1 MKGKTI
7 CKTLGLVLLALLILV
22 VLYVVYV
29 FASYH
34 RIGDQSLSVM
44 HCSSRDAVPMED
56 AVETGAVYRVSSA
69 NAGFGAYSADYSF
82 FMDGGRESRA
92 RSRQAV
98 DENMR
103 GIVAFV
109 KGLSPDFALFQE
121 VDTDGTRSWHID
133 ETAYLSD
140 AMTGCEF
147 DEVFAQNYDS
157 PYLFYPLIQP
167 HGANQS
173 GIVTLSRHPIA
184 SAARRELPVESGFMK
199 LLDLD
204 RCYSVSRIP
213 TASGKE
219 LVLYNLHLSAYTSDG
234 AIATEQLELLC
245 ADMLAEYEAG
255 NYCVAGGDFN
265 KDLLGNSPEIFGVA
279 AGENDTWAQP
289 IPEGTI
295 PAGLTLVA
303 PFDETA
309 PTASC
314 RTASEPYSIETTF
327 RLTVDG
333 FLVSDN
339 VEVVDSAVLDAG
351 FLYSD
356 HNPVWMDFTLKR
368 IWSEPAACAAGFYL
382 TSAMTVS

>member
-1 MKGKTI
+1 
-7 CKTLGLVLLALLILV
+7 
-22 VLYVVYV
+22 
-29 FASYH
+29 
-34 RIGDQSLSVM
+34 
-44 HCSSRDAVPMED
+44 
-56 AVETGAVYRVSSA
+56 
-69 NAGFGAYSADYSF
+69 
-82 FMDGGRESRA
+82 
-92 RSRQAV
+92 
-98 DENMR
+98 
-103 GIVAFV
+103 
-109 KGLSPDFALFQE
+109 
-121 VDTDGTRSWHID
+121 
-133 ETAYLSD
+133 
-140 AMTGCEF
+140 
-147 DEVFAQNYDS
+147 
-157 PYLFYPLIQP
+157 
-167 HGANQS
+167 
-173 GIVTLSRHPIA
+173 
-184 SAARRELPVESGFMK
+184 MK

-245 ADMLAEYEAG
+245 TDMLAEYEAG

-309 PTASC
+309 PAASC

-356 HNPVWMDFTLKR
+356 HNPVWMDFKLN
-368 IWSEPAACAAGFYL
+368 
-382 TSAMTVS
+382 

>member
-34 RIGDQSLSVM
+34 RIGNQSLSVM

-199 LLDLD
+199 FLDLD

-245 ADMLAEYEAG
+245 ADMLAECEAG

-265 KDLLGNSPEIFGVA
+265 KDLLGNSAEIFGVA

-333 FLVSDN
+333 FLVTAN
-339 VEVVDSAVLDAG
+339 VTAESAVVIDTG
-351 FLYSD
+351 FAWSD
-356 HNPVWMDFTLKR
+356 HNPVAMTFTLR
-368 IWSEPAACAAGFYL
+368 P
-382 TSAMTVS
+382 

>member
-1 MKGKTI
+1 
-7 CKTLGLVLLALLILV
+7 
-22 VLYVVYV
+22 
-29 FASYH
+29 
-34 RIGDQSLSVM
+34 
-44 HCSSRDAVPMED
+44 
-56 AVETGAVYRVSSA
+56 
-69 NAGFGAYSADYSF
+69 
-82 FMDGGRESRA
+82 
-92 RSRQAV
+92 
-98 DENMR
+98 MR
-103 GIVAFV
+103 GEVSLV
-109 KGLSPDFALFQE
+109 KDRSPDFALLQE
-121 VDTDGTRSWHID
+121 VDIVGTRSWHID

-309 PTASC
+309 PAASC

-356 HNPVWMDFTLKR
+356 HNPVWMDFTLK
-368 IWSEPAACAAGFYL
+368 
-382 TSAMTVS
+382 

>member
-1 MKGKTI
+1 
-7 CKTLGLVLLALLILV
+7 
-22 VLYVVYV
+22 
-29 FASYH
+29 
-34 RIGDQSLSVM
+34 
-44 HCSSRDAVPMED
+44 
-56 AVETGAVYRVSSA
+56 
-69 NAGFGAYSADYSF
+69 
-82 FMDGGRESRA
+82 MDGGRESRA

-204 RCYSVSRIP
+204 RCYSVSHIP

-295 PAGLTLVA
+295 PDGLSLVV
-303 PFDETA
+303 PFDVDHPVAT
-309 PTASC
+309 C
-314 RTASEPYSIETTF
+314 RTANEPYNKETTF
-327 RLTVDG
+327 RVTVDG

-339 VEVVDSAVLDAG
+339 VEAADVVDAG
-351 FLYSD
+351 YRYSD
-356 HNPVWMDFTLKR
+356 HNPIYMDFILKA
-368 IWSEPAACAAGFYL
+368 E
-382 TSAMTVS
+382 

>member
-1 MKGKTI
+1 MKGKKLLRPLV
-7 CKTLGLVLLALLILV
+7 CVLLAFVILV
-22 VLYVVYV
+22 GGYVAYV
-29 FASYH
+29 FLAYH
-34 RIGDQSLSVM
+34 RVGDQSLSVM
-44 HCSSRDAVPMED
+44 HCSRDAVPMED

-98 DENMR
+98 DKNMR

-109 KGLSPDFALFQE
+109 EDLSPDFALFQE

-140 AMTGCEF
+140 AMMGCEF
-147 DEVFAQNYDS
+147 DEMFAQNYDS

-309 PTASC
+309 PAASC

-356 HNPVWMDFTLKR
+356 HNPVWMDFTLK
-368 IWSEPAACAAGFYL
+368 
-382 TSAMTVS
+382 

>member
-1 MKGKTI
+1 MKGKKLLRPLV
-7 CKTLGLVLLALLILV
+7 CVLLAFVILV
-22 VLYVVYV
+22 GGYVAYV
-29 FASYH
+29 FLAYH
-34 RIGDQSLSVM
+34 RVGDQSLSVM
-44 HCSSRDAVPMED
+44 HCSRDAVPMED

-98 DENMR
+98 DKNMR

-109 KGLSPDFALFQE
+109 EDLSPDFALFQE

-309 PTASC
+309 PAASC

-356 HNPVWMDFTLKR
+356 HNPVWMDFKLN
-368 IWSEPAACAAGFYL
+368 
-382 TSAMTVS
+382 

>member
-1 MKGKTI
+1 MK
-7 CKTLGLVLLALLILV
+7 KTLKVALYILLALVLI
-22 VLYVVYV
+22 VLAYVIYV
-29 FASYH
+29 FAAYY
-34 RIGDQSLSVM
+34 RVEDMQKLGVA
-44 HCSSRDAVPMED
+44 HCDAASAAPMEG
-56 AVETGAVYRVSSA
+56 APQTGVTYRVSSA
-69 NAGFGAYSADYSF
+69 NVGFGAYSADYSF
-82 FMDGGRESRA
+82 FMDGGKESRA
-92 RSRQAV
+92 RSAEAV

-103 GIVAFV
+103 GEASLV
-109 KGLSPDFALFQE
+109 KALSPDFALFQE

-289 IPEGTI
+289 IPGGTI

-309 PTASC
+309 PAASC

-356 HNPVWMDFTLKR
+356 HNPVWMDFKLN
-368 IWSEPAACAAGFYL
+368 
-382 TSAMTVS
+382 